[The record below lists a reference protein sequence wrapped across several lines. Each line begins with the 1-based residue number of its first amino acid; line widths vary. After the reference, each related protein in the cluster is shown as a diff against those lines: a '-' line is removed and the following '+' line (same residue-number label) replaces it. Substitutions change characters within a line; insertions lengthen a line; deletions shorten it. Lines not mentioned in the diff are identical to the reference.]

1 MGNVTGDQVREAMKA
16 ANITHVDHHDCGG
29 CGYMTRYLRE
39 GDALLFDSG
48 CYCGSRGVENLQS
61 REWQSAADWINMQN
75 DEWKATLMERFG
87 LTPNPKRS
95 TGGALSAPSE

>member
-1 MGNVTGDQVREAMKA
+1 MQVTGEQVKAAMIA

-48 CYCGSRGVENLQS
+48 CYCGMRGVENLQS
-61 REWQSAADWINMQN
+61 REWQSAADWINMQSN
-75 DEWKATLMERFG
+75 AEWRNKLRAAFG
-87 LTPNPKRS
+87 LPHE
-95 TGGALSAPSE
+95 A